1 MKTVEEL
8 TQTELEELR
17 SRWFHQHVDDGSLYE
32 VVGRKVKDE
41 SDISMD
47 IVKDYYTDTL
57 FVEED
62 FFCNS

>member
-47 IVKDYYTDTL
+47 IVKGYYTDTL